1 MLYNK
6 AYNWKGLSVT
16 REMDLGGERDG
27 GLISEISPVCMFTE
41 FFSNSS

>member
-1 MLYNK
+1 MLYM
-6 AYNWKGLSVT
+6 AYNWKGFSV
-16 REMDLGGERDG
+16 GERDG